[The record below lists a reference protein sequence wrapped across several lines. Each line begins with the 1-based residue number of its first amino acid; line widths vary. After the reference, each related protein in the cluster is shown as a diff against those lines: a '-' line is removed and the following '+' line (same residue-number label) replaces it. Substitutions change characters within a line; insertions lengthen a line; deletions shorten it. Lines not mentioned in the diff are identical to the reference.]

1 MNKQSAINLV
11 KSTFENPYDR
21 DRFLNFSRNLLHS
34 FEPATFIYRGNYIPD
49 AYKKQIKTLE
59 RLGKFEDSDKNK
71 IDILAVCLNQGS
83 TLERAR
89 TLQRNFISWYLNGS
103 RGDVTKDAALVAFYV
118 EGSHDW
124 RLSLVKME
132 YRLGKSDA
140 GRLKTFTELTPA
152 KRFSFL
158 VGENE
163 NTHTAQ
169 KQLLPTLIK
178 EDAPPTLSD
187 LEKVFSVEV
196 VTKEFFEKYKQLFLE
211 TKEALDKIV
220 KADPQIENDFKDKNI
235 DTVDFTKKLL
245 GQIVFLYFLQ
255 KKGWFGVARDENWG
269 SGPKEFLR
277 LLFEK
282 NVIDYDNYF
291 NDILEPLF
299 YEALAIER
307 PDDFYSRFDCKIPFL
322 NGGLFDPLNNYDW
335 VHTDIRL
342 PNHLFSNDKL
352 TKEGDHGTGIL
363 DVFDRYNFTVKEDEP
378 LEREVAVDP
387 EMLGKVFENL
397 LEVKDRKSKGTYY
410 TPREIVH
417 YMCQESLVNYLAT
430 ELEEKAKK
438 EDIETLVQIGEAA
451 VEHDTRVTEIGE
463 ETDTY
468 SYKLPENIRK
478 NAKQIDDALAN
489 IRVCDPA
496 VGSGAF
502 LVGMMTEIIRVRNTI
517 SSYFVDGDR
526 SIYTF
531 KHHAIQHSLYG
542 VDIDPGATEIAKL
555 RLWLSLIVDEQDI
568 KKIKPL
574 PNLDYKIMQ
583 GNSLLEEFEGIKLFD
598 EDLFKKSAFD
608 NTAQIDDLKAKMSEL
623 QREFFELYKNNQ
635 LQNPRKQ
642 QIEAELKK
650 YNTLLNKLTKPSKPH
665 IENTGLFDQESE
677 AKAKAKELKRLQ
689 KEFFNTSHK
698 KEKDQIK
705 KRIESLTWELIEA
718 TLREQ
723 GKESLMRE
731 VEKYKKANI
740 RPFFLWKL
748 NFSEVFES
756 KRGFDLIIGNP
767 PYLRIQGI
775 QKVDPELARTYK
787 ELYKS
792 ATGAFD
798 LYVLFLERGLSLL
811 KPKGILN
818 FILPHKWVNA
828 AFGIGIRRII
838 NTNQFGKK
846 IISFGAYQVFNAS
859 NYTSLLWLTN
869 SKNKTFEYFAFSKDL
884 INNQELEEALHHI
897 VKADFNQ
904 IDYDSLGE
912 SPWALTDGQIGKVL
926 NKLKGQP
933 LSMKDVFDKIFQG
946 IASGKDSVYFLSDC
960 KDISEDLIRAY
971 STELHED
978 VEIEKALTKPLLKG
992 GDVHRYATLTSKKI
1006 VIFPYKLSYLNGE
1019 QTAQLYTEEEMTS
1032 NFPKGFAY
1040 LKRCEQILRKRE
1052 GGRFDLDKQW
1062 YQYSRKQGI
1071 LHAEEEKLIQPDIS
1085 KGCNFAWDKKGMFYQ
1100 TTTLYGYIK
1109 KRKDT
1114 TSYAVYL
1121 AIFNS
1126 NLLWWYLKQTG
1137 SVLANGYFRFKTD
1150 YLKPFPLPGSRN
1162 TLILNELELL
1172 VKKIMDIKRDH
1183 TAQHTPHYE
1192 DRINK
1197 LVYQLYDLT
1206 PEEIAIVEEK

>member
-21 DRFLNFSRNLLHS
+21 DRFLIFTKNLFRKFDETKAFHAHGYVKDK
-34 FEPATFIYRGNYIPD
+34 F
-49 AYKKQIKTLE
+49 KKTNPTIKTYE
-59 RLGKFEDSDKNK
+59 RFGTFTDSDNNK
-71 IDILAVCLNQGS
+71 IDILAVYLEKNE

-89 TLQRNFISWYLNGS
+89 TTQRNFVADYLKN
-103 RGDVTKDAALVAFYV
+103 RDAKDAAIVAFV
-118 EGSHDW
+118 PPNLTDW

-140 GRLKTFTELTPA
+140 GRLKTITELTPA

-169 KQLLPTLIK
+169 KQLIPTLIK
-178 EDAPPTLSD
+178 EDAPPTLTD

-235 DTVDFTKKLL
+235 ETIDFTKKLL

-255 KKGWFGVARDENWG
+255 KKGWFGVEMGKDWG
-269 SGPKEFLR
+269 TGSKTFLR
-277 LLFEK
+277 DLFDGKVLAYE
-282 NVIDYDNYF
+282 NFF
-291 NDILEPLF
+291 NDVLEPLF
-299 YEALAIER
+299 YDALAR
-307 PDDFYSRFDCKIPFL
+307 DRSDVDHFNPLFKCKIPFL
-322 NGGLFDPLNNYDW
+322 NGGLFDPISGYSW
-335 VHTDIRL
+335 TDTQINL
-342 PNHLFSNDKL
+342 PNKLFSNKNT
-352 TKEGDHGTGIL
+352 TKEGDTGDGIL
-363 DVFDRYNFTVKEDEP
+363 DIFDRYNFTVKEDEP

-397 LEVKDRKSKGTYY
+397 LEVRDRKSKGTYY

-430 ELEEKAKK
+430 ELEGKAEK

-468 SYKLPENIRK
+468 SYKLPESIRN
-478 NAKQIDDALAN
+478 NAKQIDDALAS

-526 SIYTF
+526 SIYAF

-598 EDLFKKSAFD
+598 EDLFTKSVFD
-608 NTAQIDDLKAKMSEL
+608 NTAQIESLKAKISEL
-623 QREFFELYKNNQ
+623 SREFVQLYQKGEFTGIK
-635 LQNPRKQ
+635 KQ
-642 QIEAELKK
+642 QIEAELQKNNK
-650 YNTLLNKLTKPSKPH
+650 ALKKLTDKPKPT

-677 AKAKAKELKRLQ
+677 AKEKAKDLKRLQ

-723 GKESLMRE
+723 GKESLMTQ

-748 NFSEVFES
+748 NYSEVFEN
-756 KRGFDLIIGNP
+756 KGGFDVVIANP
-767 PYLRIQGI
+767 PYVSAWQME
-775 QKVDPELARTYK
+775 KDDPEMRKIIKAGLK
-787 ELYKS
+787 EYPFL
-792 ATGAFD
+792 TGHWD
-798 LYVLFLERGLSLL
+798 LYVAFVALGHKILGFNGAISFIVPNPILKEKYAKAVREFLLNNMALDNILEFTDINVFENVSRRTTVFVATKRVLKNYSINIFGNKETNGEIVLLNTVNNKLWLQQPTHQFVLSINNTEEDLL
-811 KPKGILN
+811 KKLENKSARFGNYFYVNYGVQPSSKVKG
-818 FILPHKWVNA
+818 K
-828 AFGIGIRRII
+828 
-838 NTNQFGKK
+838 
-846 IISFGAYQVFNAS
+846 
-859 NYTSLLWLTN
+859 
-869 SKNKTFEYFAFSKDL
+869 FSKSDVV
-884 INNQELEEALHHI
+884 NNVPVGNAKRFFE
-897 VKADFNQ
+897 
-904 IDYDSLGE
+904 
-912 SPWALTDGQIGKVL
+912 GK
-926 NKLKGQP
+926 
-933 LSMKDVFDKIFQG
+933 
-946 IASGKDSVYFLSDC
+946 
-960 KDISEDLIRAY
+960 
-971 STELHED
+971 
-978 VEIEKALTKPLLKG
+978 
-992 GDVHRYATLTSKKI
+992 DVHRWHVSYRGLWLDYRKEDMYGSRSPELFENEKIAIRKVSDKGHRIAAAYDNSKMFTDDGNVLVVPYASLNGSELKTNFSG
-1006 VIFPYKLSYLNGE
+1006 YKLL
-1019 QTAQLYTEEEMTS
+1019 
-1032 NFPKGFAY
+1032 
-1040 LKRCEQILRKRE
+1040 
-1052 GGRFDLDKQW
+1052 
-1062 YQYSRKQGI
+1062 
-1071 LHAEEEKLIQPDIS
+1071 EEKLDLKYALAFLMS
-1085 KGCNFAWDKKGMFYQ
+1085 KLQQFYYRKRFATESLQGSTSHTYPSSVRGSLIIPKPPAKQNIIIELVDEILKLSKNINLEN
-1100 TTTLYGYIK
+1100 TEIRKLETYI
-1109 KRKDT
+1109 D
-1114 TSYAVYL
+1114 
-1121 AIFNS
+1121 
-1126 NLLWWYLKQTG
+1126 Q
-1137 SVLANGYFRFKTD
+1137 
-1150 YLKPFPLPGSRN
+1150 
-1162 TLILNELELL
+1162 
-1172 VKKIMDIKRDH
+1172 KI
-1183 TAQHTPHYE
+1183 YE
-1192 DRINK
+1192 
-1197 LVYQLYDLT
+1197 LYDLT

>member
-178 EDAPPTLSD
+178 EDVPPTLSD

-196 VTKEFFEKYKQLFLE
+196 VTKEFFEKYKQLLLE

-468 SYKLPENIRK
+468 SYKLPESIRN
-478 NAKQIDDALAN
+478 NAKQIDDALVN

-526 SIYTF
+526 SIYAF

-598 EDLFKKSAFD
+598 EELFTKSVFD
-608 NTAQIDDLKAKMSEL
+608 NTAQIESLKAKISEL
-623 QREFFELYKNNQ
+623 SREFVQLY
-635 LQNPRKQ
+635 QNGEFTGVKKQ
-642 QIEAELKK
+642 QIEAELQKNNK
-650 YNTLLNKLTKPSKPH
+650 ALKKLTEKPKPT

-677 AKAKAKELKRLQ
+677 AKEKAKDLKRLQ

-723 GKESLMRE
+723 GKESLMTQ
-731 VEKYKKANI
+731 VEKYRKANI

-756 KRGFDLIIGNP
+756 KGGFDVIIANP
-767 PYLRIQGI
+767 PYVSAWQMEKDDPKMRKIIKNGLKEYSFLTGHWDLYIAFVALGH
-775 QKVDPELARTYK
+775 KVLGLNGAISFIVPNPILKEKYAKAVREFLLSNMVIDNILEFTDINVFENVSRRTTVFIATKRALNNYSIK
-787 ELYKS
+787 IFGNKVTNGEITLLNAVNNKLWLQQPTHQFVLTLNDAEENLLKKLENKS
-792 ATGAFD
+792 ARFGNYF
-798 LYVLFLERGLSLL
+798 YVNYGVQPSS
-811 KPKGILN
+811 KIKG
-818 FILPHKWVNA
+818 K
-828 AFGIGIRRII
+828 
-838 NTNQFGKK
+838 
-846 IISFGAYQVFNAS
+846 
-859 NYTSLLWLTN
+859 
-869 SKNKTFEYFAFSKDL
+869 FSKSDVVSN
-884 INNQELEEALHHI
+884 IPVGNAKRFFE
-897 VKADFNQ
+897 
-904 IDYDSLGE
+904 
-912 SPWALTDGQIGKVL
+912 GK
-926 NKLKGQP
+926 
-933 LSMKDVFDKIFQG
+933 
-946 IASGKDSVYFLSDC
+946 
-960 KDISEDLIRAY
+960 
-971 STELHED
+971 
-978 VEIEKALTKPLLKG
+978 
-992 GDVHRYATLTSKKI
+992 DVHRWHVSYRGLWLNYRKKDMYGARTPELFENEKIAIRKVSDKGHRIAAAYDNSKMFTDDGN
-1006 VIFPYKLSYLNGE
+1006 VLVVPYSSLNGSE
-1019 QTAQLYTEEEMTS
+1019 LKTTFSGYPLLEEKIDLKYAIAFLMSKLQQFYYRKRFATESLQGSTSHTYPSSVRGSLIMSLPQTSQKNIIELVD
-1032 NFPKGFAY
+1032 
-1040 LKRCEQILRKRE
+1040 QILKLAKNTNDE
-1052 GGRFDLDKQW
+1052 NVEIQKF
-1062 YQYSRKQGI
+1062 
-1071 LHAEEEKLIQPDIS
+1071 EK
-1085 KGCNFAWDKKGMFYQ
+1085 
-1100 TTTLYGYIK
+1100 
-1109 KRKDT
+1109 
-1114 TSYAVYL
+1114 
-1121 AIFNS
+1121 AIN
-1126 NLLWWYLKQTG
+1126 Q
-1137 SVLANGYFRFKTD
+1137 
-1150 YLKPFPLPGSRN
+1150 
-1162 TLILNELELL
+1162 
-1172 VKKIMDIKRDH
+1172 KI
-1183 TAQHTPHYE
+1183 YE
-1192 DRINK
+1192 
-1197 LVYQLYDLT
+1197 LYDLS
-1206 PEEIAIVEEK
+1206 PEEIAIVEGKKDEKN

>member
-1 MNKQSAINLV
+1 MNKQTAINLV
-11 KSTFENPYDR
+11 KNTFESPYDR
-21 DRFLNFSRNLLHS
+21 DRFLNFSRNLFHA

-49 AYKKQIKTLE
+49 AYKKHIKTLE
-59 RLGKFEDSDKNK
+59 RLGKYEDSDKNK
-71 IDILAVCLNQGS
+71 IDILAVCLYQDS

-118 EGSHDW
+118 EESHDW

-169 KQLLPTLIK
+169 KQLLPSLLNEET
-178 EDAPPTLSD
+178 PPTLSD
-187 LEKVFSVEV
+187 LEKIFNVEV
-196 VTKEFFEKYKQLFLE
+196 VTKEFFEKYKQLFLD

-220 KADPQIENDFKDKNI
+220 KADPQIENDFKEKNI
-235 DTVDFTKKLL
+235 ETVDFTKKLL

-277 LLFEK
+277 LLFEEQVVNYK
-282 NVIDYDNYF
+282 NYF

-342 PNHLFSNDKL
+342 PNHLFSNDTL
-352 TKEGDHGTGIL
+352 TKEGDRGTGIL

-430 ELEEKAKK
+430 ELEGKAKK

-468 SYKLPENIRK
+468 SYKLPASIRE
-478 NAKQIDDALAN
+478 NAKTIDDALVN
-489 IRVCDPA
+489 IHVCDPA

-531 KHHAIQHSLYG
+531 KHHAIQNSLYG

-598 EDLFKKSAFD
+598 EELFKKSAFD

-635 LQNPRKQ
+635 LQSPRKQ
-642 QIEAELKK
+642 QIETELKK

-665 IENTGLFDQESE
+665 VENTGLFDQESE

-723 GKESLMRE
+723 GKESLMTQ
-731 VEKYKKANI
+731 VEKFKKANI

-748 NFSEVFES
+748 NFSEVFEG
-756 KRGFDLIIGNP
+756 KGGFDVIIANP
-767 PYLRIQGI
+767 PYVTTKYGKINDAEKTAYL
-775 QKVDPELARTYK
+775 KNY
-787 ELYKS
+787 YS
-792 ATGAFD
+792 AYDKID
-798 LYVLFLERGLSLL
+798 LYVLFIELGIRISKKDGVTTMITPWNFLKNFYSFKIRQHILETSKIVTFL
-811 KPKGILN
+811 KLPPNVFESVIVDNIVFILQKGTAPKEYEILFDDLQNAEKRKYAKQADYLENDKYVFTFPTDNGSQQILN
-818 FILPHKWVNA
+818 KMRQDSTPLGNIALNY
-828 AFGIGIRRII
+828 IGIMTGGQKTMIADEPI
-838 NTNQFGKK
+838 FK
-846 IISFGAYQVFNAS
+846 
-859 NYTSLLWLTN
+859 N
-869 SKNKTFEYFAFSKDL
+869 SKPVLS
-884 INNQELEEALHHI
+884 
-897 VKADFNQ
+897 
-904 IDYDSLGE
+904 
-912 SPWALTDGQIGKVL
+912 GKEVR
-926 NKLKGQP
+926 KWYYVDKG
-933 LSMKDVFDKIFQG
+933 KYVNFDK
-946 IASGKDSVYFLSDC
+946 
-960 KDISEDLIRAY
+960 
-971 STELHED
+971 
-978 VEIEKALTKPLLKG
+978 
-992 GDVHRYATLTSKKI
+992 SKI
-1006 VIFPYKLSYLNGE
+1006 H
-1019 QTAQLYTEEEMTS
+1019 S
-1032 NFPKGFAY
+1032 NDN
-1040 LKRCEQILRKRE
+1040 E
-1052 GGRFDLDKQW
+1052 
-1062 YQYSRKQGI
+1062 
-1071 LHAEEEKLIQPDIS
+1071 
-1085 KGCNFAWDKKGMFYQ
+1085 N
-1100 TTTLYGYIK
+1100 
-1109 KRKDT
+1109 
-1114 TSYAVYL
+1114 VYL
-1121 AIFNS
+1121 AKAKILLRKTGRELVACLDTKQFFSIQSLYNIVITDDRYTEKYILALLNS
-1126 NLLWWYLKQTG
+1126 KLLTFIYNKFFITNPE
-1137 SVLANGYFRFKTD
+1137 V
-1150 YLKPFPLPGSRN
+1150 FPY
-1162 TLILNELELL
+1162 
-1172 VKKIMDIKRDH
+1172 IKRRHLDQLPIKNLGDNKSEQKLFVEIVDKILSL
-1183 TAQHTPHYE
+1183 TNDKDYSQNREKQRIVYNYE
-1192 DRINK
+1192 KQIDQ
-1197 LVYQLYDLT
+1197 LVYKLYELT
-1206 PEEIAIVEEK
+1206 PEEIAIVEGGKS